1 MHGEDNP
8 VVGQPLCPDC
18 YDYASQVVWQ
28 WWVAFNAW
36 QYFQASA
43 DAIWFAS
50 RGAELI
56 IEVARFFSDLAVYD
70 EGDQRFHIPHGGG
83 AVGDAESSSGCALPR
98 RNPEPV
104 RRVRGAGGARLG
116 RVPPPIR
123 QHREAGPHPRVRGD
137 TTNHYRLSKQADV
150 LMLLYLLG
158 LDETLSLL
166 DRLGYR
172 IAVSDLVRTADYYFT
187 RSSNGSTLAR
197 VVHTSVLAMLDRCAA
212 WSEFREAVDADL
224 DDTQGGT
231 TGHGIHLG
239 AMAGTVDTLLRTYTG
254 VRVEADTLVFA
265 PQLPGALRRLGFEL
279 RYRGQRITVA
289 LSSASLH
296 LCRSESGSPIPIR
309 VYGVSAQ
316 LKGGESVEYPIGL
329 ESDAASLS
337 GSAGRASP
345 CLRCGR
351 FLQMV

>member
-1 MHGEDNP
+1 MPFHDGILSQFDGYAALEELDWGERRRRYGNIERLD
-8 VVGQPLCPDC
+8 
-18 YDYASQVVWQ
+18 
-28 WWVAFNAW
+28 
-36 QYFQASA
+36 
-43 DAIWFAS
+43 
-50 RGAELI
+50 LI
-56 IEVARFFSDLAVYD
+56 L
-70 EGDQRFHIPHGGG
+70 
-83 AVGDAESSSGCALPR
+83 ES
-98 RNPEPV
+98 E
-104 RRVRGAGGARLG
+104 
-116 RVPPPIR
+116 
-123 QHREAGPHPRVRGD
+123 GD

-239 AMAGTVDTLLRTYTG
+239 AMAGTVDILLRTYTG